1 APPAGPRGRGLSHR
15 HARARRRPDQH
26 RDLLGWRGAGGA
38 RGHAALPQGTA
49 PVRPEP
55 RRVPGIAVPA
65 RRHGDRPGGRAPDGP
80 ACGLASRCGRAGRQ
94 HLLRDGQAIRDRRR
108 LRGLQPGAAAP
119 RRLRLPARLPPGA
132 APARRARAPDPRRN
146 QRDHA
151 SHHRAPHAAGRR
163 PRVRTMIEESQ
174 DGVRIAEIPTA
185 SGHRFGH
192 ATLDAPASLNALT
205 LAMVDRLA
213 SQLDQWIEDPGIAG
227 IVLDAVGD
235 KAFCAGGDVVALYRS
250 IRAASPGAVPAEAAA
265 FFEREYRLDYRIH
278 TCPKP
283 VLCWGHGIVMG
294 GGIGLLAGASHRVA
308 TPATRLAMPEIS
320 IGLYPDVGGSWFLGR
335 APGRTGL
342 FLALTGAPMT
352 AADARFVGLAD
363 FVVAHDDKAA
373 VLETISASR
382 WEGSRKAD

>member
-1 APPAGPRGRGLSHR
+1 
-15 HARARRRPDQH
+15 
-26 RDLLGWRGAGGA
+26 
-38 RGHAALPQGTA
+38 
-49 PVRPEP
+49 
-55 RRVPGIAVPA
+55 
-65 RRHGDRPGGRAPDGP
+65 
-80 ACGLASRCGRAGRQ
+80 
-94 HLLRDGQAIRDRRR
+94 
-108 LRGLQPGAAAP
+108 
-119 RRLRLPARLPPGA
+119 
-132 APARRARAPDPRRN
+132 
-146 QRDHA
+146 
-151 SHHRAPHAAGRR
+151 
-163 PRVRTMIEESQ
+163 MIEESQ

-342 FLALTGAPMT
+342 FLALTGAPMN
-352 AADARFVGLAD
+352 AADARFVRLAD

-382 WEGSRKAD
+382 WEGSRKADDANLGALLDAHACPPPASPLRTHYDRIDALIGHDGLAPALRRIGTLADDPDRWLAQAGEASRRGSPTSAALAFTLLERARHLSLADVFRLEYQASVGCCVHHDFAEGVRALLVDKDRNPRWRPASLDEVDDAWIEAHLRPRFDGPHPLADLA